1 MGRRAC
7 GWVIWAAAV
16 TACSPALDWRA
27 VRPEES
33 GAVALFPCRPASH
46 ARRLHLGDANAEMF
60 IYACTASGATFAL
73 GYADVADP
81 LQVGPALAAL
91 RTAAIANM
99 NGSAQP
105 DGVLNV
111 TGMTPND
118 EAPTPAHRRAF
129 ARRPGG
135 TDGRRLLRQ
144 GHAGVPGQRD
154 IARHARRRGGEHL
167 LCRSR
172 GAIVIASQSA

>member
-7 GWVIWAAAV
+7 GWVIWAAAA

-46 ARRLHLGDANAEMF
+46 ARRLHLGAANAEMF
-60 IYACTASGATFAL
+60 IYACSASGATFAL

-81 LQVGPALAAL
+81 AQVGPALAAL

-118 EAPTPAHRRAF
+118 EARRL
-129 ARRPGG
+129 RIVGHLPGG
-135 TDGRRLLRQ
+135 RAAQ
-144 GHAGVPGQRD
+144 MAAGFFAKGTRVFQASVISPGTLD
-154 IARHARRRGGEHL
+154 AEAVSTFFAGLEV
-167 LCRSR
+167 RS
-172 GAIVIASQSA
+172 

>member
-7 GWVIWAAAV
+7 GWVIWAATM

-46 ARRLHLGDANAEMF
+46 ARRLHLGAANAEMF
-60 IYACTASGATFAL
+60 IY
-73 GYADVADP
+73 VADP
-81 LQVGPALAAL
+81 VQVGPALAAL

-118 EAPTPAHRRAF
+118 EARRL
-129 ARRPGG
+129 RIVGHLPGG
-135 TDGRRLLRQ
+135 RAAQ
-144 GHAGVPGQRD
+144 MAAGFFAKGTRVFQASVISPGTLD
-154 IARHARRRGGEHL
+154 AEAVSTFFAGLEV
-167 LCRSR
+167 RS
-172 GAIVIASQSA
+172 